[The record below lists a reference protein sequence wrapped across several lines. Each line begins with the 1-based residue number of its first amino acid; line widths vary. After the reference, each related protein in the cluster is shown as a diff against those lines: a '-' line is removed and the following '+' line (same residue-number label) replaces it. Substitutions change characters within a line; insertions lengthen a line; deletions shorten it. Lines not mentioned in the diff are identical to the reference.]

1 MIPRRILIAA
11 LILLIPPVMTCTD
24 NPSDGGKVV
33 LPTIGDYVV
42 FAWND
47 LGMHCLNPTYDQAV
61 ILPPYNTVWA
71 QVVRRGDPPQIV
83 TSGLTAEYKILG
95 NTYSY
100 GKRSYGQFWDN
111 VTLLFGADLA
121 HDTGLNLED
130 PGIHNGLSGAMV
142 AKADHFVVSGIP
154 VTPVDDSDEW
164 NPYQIAEITIK
175 DGGGNVVA
183 KTRATV
189 PTSDDINCTRC
200 HGANPFQDVLAK
212 HDAAHATTLVA
223 DAPVL
228 CAGCHA
234 SPALG
239 GTSPERNY
247 LSKVI
252 HQSHSSRN
260 AACYDCH
267 PGPIMACN
275 RSQGHTAADGNCAL
289 CHGDMANVA
298 GTITAGTEDP
308 LGERAEVRLVPR
320 RDHGS
325 RNRSDPLP
333 ERVGARRPLLR
344 RLPFEPARDD
354 PVDPGIR
361 QLPGAAVPGQGRD
374 DRKLRRVPHGLEGR
388 VGRDIGIRREA
399 RRIESGTDDGVQHL
413 PYGGLFGDAGMAA
426 RVPLDEPIGRA

>member
-11 LILLIPPVMTCTD
+11 LVLLIPPVLTCDD

-33 LPTIGDYVV
+33 LPEIGDYVV

-83 TSGLTAEYKILG
+83 TAGLTAEYRILG

-111 VTLLFGADLA
+111 VTLLFGTDLA
-121 HDTGLNLED
+121 HDTGLNLDD
-130 PGIHNGLSGAMV
+130 PGVHNGLSGAMA
-142 AKADHFVVSGIP
+142 AKTDHFVASGIP
-154 VTPVDDSDEW
+154 VTPVDDADEW
-164 NPYQIAEITIK
+164 NPYQVAEITIK
-175 DGGGNVVA
+175 DDGGNVVA
-183 KTRATV
+183 RTRATV

-200 HGANPFQDVLAK
+200 HGATPFQDVLAK

-239 GTSPERNY
+239 GTSAEGNY

-252 HQSHSSRN
+252 HQSHASRD

-289 CHGDMANVA
+289 CHGDMANVGGTIAA
-298 GTITAGTEDP
+298 GTRIPWVNEPKCVSCHVGIT
-308 LGERAEVRLVPR
+308 EVETGLVLYRNASGHGDLYCAACHSSPHAMIPSTQAS
-320 RDHGS
+320 DNYQAMQYQGKAVTIGSCGACHSGS
-325 RNRSDPLP
+325 RGESDEIEEFAEKHGGSNPEQMTACNICHTAVSSSTPSWPHAYHWTNR
-333 ERVGARRPLLR
+333 
-344 RLPFEPARDD
+344 
-354 PVDPGIR
+354 
-361 QLPGAAVPGQGRD
+361 
-374 DRKLRRVPHGLEGR
+374 
-388 VGRDIGIRREA
+388 
-399 RRIESGTDDGVQHL
+399 
-413 PYGGLFGDAGMAA
+413 
-426 RVPLDEPIGRA
+426 